1 MTKLENKKMK
11 IISPIKKNGFGVANW
26 LTVVRLILMI
36 PFIAIMS
43 IVFTL
48 QFKYKYDFH
57 YEGAL
62 LKGNHPLWISLLYWI
77 NVSIFIIAMITD
89 FVDGYYARKHKTE
102 STFGKIFDPIADK
115 VATTLMLM
123 FLAILGFSYLP
134 LLVLFIVRDIL
145 VDGSRVYAIRKNTTI
160 SANIWGKIKTI
171 IVSLAIVALAFSA
184 PWLINATKVIKN
196 SNGNET
202 TVADPVKLLYVNLP
216 LIVGLIIAW
225 VSGIIYMVKYLKG
238 IKNELNEK
246 EQNATQL
253 FETIK
258 ASPTVEINIEVDKD
272 LEPKKDIEE
281 EKNKSNDEM
290 LEKESKKTSDQIDF
304 SKTEIFE

>member
-1 MTKLENKKMK
+1 MQGKFSTRL
-11 IISPIKKNGFGVANW
+11 GF
-26 LTVVRLILMI
+26 ILVSAGCAI
-36 PFIAIMS
+36 GLGNVWRFPYIAG
-43 IVFTL
+43 
-48 QFKYKYDFH
+48 KYG
-57 YEGAL
+57 GATFVLFYL
-62 LKGNHPLWISLLYWI
+62 L
-77 NVSIFIIAMITD
+77 
-89 FVDGYYARKHKTE
+89 
-102 STFGKIFDPIADK
+102 
-115 VATTLMLM
+115 

-184 PWLINATKVIKN
+184 PWLINATKVIKD

-238 IKNELNEK
+238 IKNELSEK

-272 LEPKKDIEE
+272 LEPKKDTEE

>member
-1 MTKLENKKMK
+1 
-11 IISPIKKNGFGVANW
+11 
-26 LTVVRLILMI
+26 
-36 PFIAIMS
+36 
-43 IVFTL
+43 
-48 QFKYKYDFH
+48 
-57 YEGAL
+57 
-62 LKGNHPLWISLLYWI
+62 
-77 NVSIFIIAMITD
+77 
-89 FVDGYYARKHKTE
+89 
-102 STFGKIFDPIADK
+102 
-115 VATTLMLM
+115 MLM

-184 PWLINATKVIKN
+184 PWLINATKVIKD

-238 IKNELNEK
+238 IKNELSEK

-272 LEPKKDIEE
+272 LESKKDTEE